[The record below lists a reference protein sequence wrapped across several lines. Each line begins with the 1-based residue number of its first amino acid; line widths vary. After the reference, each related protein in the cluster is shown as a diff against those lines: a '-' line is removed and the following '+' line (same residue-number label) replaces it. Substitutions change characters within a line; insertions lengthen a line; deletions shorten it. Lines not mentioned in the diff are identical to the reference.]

1 MKTTISES
9 LMKEE
14 HKEVPHRAAPK
25 FSKKLNKTSPHPLTP
40 PTPLS
45 PPSPLPPS
53 PPIND
58 PYHKDR
64 VSSVG

>member
-1 MKTTISES
+1 MKTTIRES

-25 FSKKLNKTSPHPLTP
+25 FSKKLNNTSPHPLTP
-40 PTPLS
+40 PTPL
-45 PPSPLPPS
+45 PPFPPPPP